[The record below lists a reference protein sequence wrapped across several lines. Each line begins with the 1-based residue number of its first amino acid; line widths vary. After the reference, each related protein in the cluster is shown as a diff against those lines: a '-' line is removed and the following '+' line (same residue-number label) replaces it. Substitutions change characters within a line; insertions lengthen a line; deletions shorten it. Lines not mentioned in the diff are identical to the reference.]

1 MLRLGLHLNG
11 QFRTIY
17 GLNAD
22 SRTGIRRSSAESPDL
37 QKHRMTIFAQPVIL
51 QISNSA
57 IKKAERMLSL
67 VKRRIPDRQ

>member
-51 QISNSA
+51 QIS
-57 IKKAERMLSL
+57 I
-67 VKRRIPDRQ
+67 QQ